1 MDSLERLVT
10 QINNGW
16 TRNVP
21 IDFSCEGNELSGVI
35 TAVVTGHSGD
45 GEVLVLAEDGH
56 LYLVELPERIGRLSK
71 KACGC
76 TAEKATRMPTPTI
89 TSAPTVV
96 THTRSARFQLWNSPS
111 AIDPPPTRGARPS
124 RRRPCRYRSCS
135 RSTPSLAGSALREWS
150 VTEFGTVHHG
160 TR

>member
-76 TAEKATRMPTPTI
+76 TDDIPGEHLRREGDEDAYTDHYQCADCGDTYTI
-89 TSAPTVV
+89 
-96 THTRSARFQLWNSPS
+96 
-111 AIDPPPTRGARPS
+111 
-124 RRRPCRYRSCS
+124 
-135 RSTPSLAGSALREWS
+135 STIPAME
-150 VTEFGTVHHG
+150 
-160 TR
+160 